1 MEILFVAS
9 EVAPLSKSGG
19 LGDVAAALPAA
30 LAARG
35 HAVSVVS
42 PRYGSIDPAKH
53 GFEALHRALRVRWA
67 DPTTVFVRR
76 RGTLTHY
83 LVEHLQY
90 YGHRRGLYGDGPQ
103 EYGDNAERFT
113 YLCRAALE
121 LPAAFGLKPRIL
133 HLNDWQTGLAAWMT
147 RHERGEDPVIG
158 KLRSVFTVHNL
169 AYQGVFRKEVLPAL
183 ELPWEVFR
191 LDAMEFHDRL
201 NFMKAGLV
209 FSDAITTVSPTYAKE
224 IATPEGGWGLDGL
237 LRQRHRDLHG
247 ILNGIDHHEWNP
259 AADLH
264 LPVPYDAAH
273 LSGKR
278 ACKAALQEE
287 LGLPAREDVPL
298 IVMVGRLADQKGMD
312 LVLAALPMLLRR
324 DVQIALLGSGRRDWE
339 HAFSEAAR
347 WNGHKLAV
355 RIGFDEGLAHRLEAG
370 GDVFLMPSRFEP
382 CGLNQ
387 LYSLRYGTVPV
398 VRRVGGLADTVQ
410 DYDGWRKGTGFTFD
424 DYDPRAMLLAL
435 QRAEELYQDRRA
447 WTAMVK
453 RGMAQDFSWDR
464 SAAQYEKLYE
474 SLLERAR

>member
-19 LGDVAAALPAA
+19 LGDVAGALPAA

-35 HAVSVVS
+35 HRVAVVS
-42 PRYGSIDPAKH
+42 PRYGSIDPGKH
-53 GFEALHRALRVRWA
+53 GFEARHRALRVRGA
-67 DPTTVFVRR
+67 EPTTVFARR
-76 RGTLTHY
+76 SGNLTHY
-83 LVEHLQY
+83 LVEHLQHF
-90 YGHRRGLYGDGPQ
+90 GHRRGLYGEGPQ

-121 LPAAFGLKPRIL
+121 VPGAFGHRPRVL
-133 HLNDWQTGLAAWMT
+133 HLNDWQTALAAWLA
-147 RHERGEDPVIG
+147 RHEKAGDPLVG
-158 KLRSVFTVHNL
+158 DLRSVFTIHNL
-169 AYQGVFRKEVLPAL
+169 AYQGSFHKEVVPALGLPWDVFR
-183 ELPWEVFR
+183 W
-191 LDAMEFHDRL
+191 DAMEFHDRL

-209 FSDAITTVSPTYAKE
+209 FSDAITTVSPTYARE
-224 IATPEGGWGLDGL
+224 ITTPEGGQGLDGL
-237 LRQRHRDLHG
+237 LRARQRDLHG
-247 ILNGIDHHEWNP
+247 ILNGIDVREWNP
-259 AADLH
+259 AGDLH
-264 LPVPYDAAH
+264 LPQPYDAAH

-278 ACKAALQEE
+278 ACKAALQQE
-287 LGLPAREDVPL
+287 LGLPVRLEVPL
-298 IVMVGRLADQKGMD
+298 VVTVGRLADQKGMD
-312 LVLAALPMLLRR
+312 LVLAALPILLGR
-324 DVQIALLGSGRRDWE
+324 DVQLALLGSGRHDWE

-410 DYDGWRKGTGFTFD
+410 DYDGWRKGTGFVFD

-435 QRAEELYQDRRA
+435 QRAEELFQDKKA

-474 SLLERAR
+474 RLVDR